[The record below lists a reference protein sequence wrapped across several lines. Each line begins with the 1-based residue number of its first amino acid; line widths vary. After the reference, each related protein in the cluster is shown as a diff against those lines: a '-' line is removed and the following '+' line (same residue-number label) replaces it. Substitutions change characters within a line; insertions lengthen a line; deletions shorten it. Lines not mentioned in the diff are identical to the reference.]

1 MLSIFEKPVPV
12 NKIITALSDM
22 RINII
27 RDEFELQAIISN
39 CLDHANIPYSREY
52 KLAPRNRI
60 DFMVVGGTGIEV
72 KKGKPYSRQVINQ
85 LERYTIFPEIKAIIL
100 VVERNLD
107 IPRVINGKMCY
118 SFGLNKL
125 WGIAL

>member
-1 MLSIFEKPVPV
+1 MERVLGALQSIRV
-12 NKIITALSDM
+12 NLVKDEYILQDIIAKALD
-22 RINII
+22 
-27 RDEFELQAIISN
+27 DAGLT
-39 CLDHANIPYSREY
+39 YSKEY

-60 DFMVVGGTGIEV
+60 DFLVTGGIGIEV
-72 KKGKPYSRQVINQ
+72 KKGKPYGRQV
-85 LERYTIFPEIKAIIL
+85 LEQVKRYTASPEIAAIIL

-107 IPRVINGKMCY
+107 LPKEINGKRCY